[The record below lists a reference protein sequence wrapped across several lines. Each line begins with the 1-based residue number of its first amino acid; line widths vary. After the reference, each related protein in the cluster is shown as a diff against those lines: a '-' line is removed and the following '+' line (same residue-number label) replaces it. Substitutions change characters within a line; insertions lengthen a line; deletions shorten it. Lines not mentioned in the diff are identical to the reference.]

1 MVKVENVELSEI
13 MEKIECIEDDQAAI
27 DLLKDFNLKTKKLGN
42 LIMNRDVELSHNS
55 WEAQCKE
62 AKKEADLI
70 VKKIREY

>member
-1 MVKVENVELSEI
+1 
-13 MEKIECIEDDQAAI
+13 
-27 DLLKDFNLKTKKLGN
+27 
-42 LIMNRDVELSHNS
+42 MNRDVELSHKS

>member
-42 LIMNRDVELSHNS
+42 LIMNRDVELSHKS